1 MKTYS
6 VTFDMKENCT
16 NCVEVNRVATYV
28 VSADAQHSFFS
39 ITVEA
44 DNDKDALIIASAY
57 VNKFIM
63 DDAANQTSKVMSM
76 AMMEC

>member
-16 NCVEVNRVATYV
+16 NCVEVNQVARYI

-39 ITVEA
+39 IAVEA
-44 DNDKDALIIASAY
+44 DNGKDALIIASAY

-63 DDAANQTSKVMSM
+63 DKAVDQASKITKM
-76 AMMEC
+76 AMRGC